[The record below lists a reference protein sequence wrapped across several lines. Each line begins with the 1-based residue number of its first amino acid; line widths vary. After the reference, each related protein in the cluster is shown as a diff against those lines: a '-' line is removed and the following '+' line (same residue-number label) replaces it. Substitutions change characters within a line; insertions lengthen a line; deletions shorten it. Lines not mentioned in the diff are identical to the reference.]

1 MEYQMGRLM
10 ENMRYIQWDMLL
22 VQDLDLW
29 EVLLI
34 EVHMDK
40 FLPRLRVKVW
50 KICFM
55 KNKELREVLLVAYQ
69 SGM

>member
-34 EVHMDK
+34 EVRMDK

-50 KICFM
+50 KIRFM
-55 KNKELREVLLVAYQ
+55 KNIELREVIIVAYP

>member
-50 KICFM
+50 KICFI
-55 KNKELREVLLVAYQ
+55 KNKELREVLLVASQ
-69 SGM
+69 SRM

>member
-50 KICFM
+50 KIRFM
-55 KNKELREVLLVAYQ
+55 KNIEPREVLLVASQ

>member
-10 ENMRYIQWDMLL
+10 ENIRYIQWDMLL

-34 EVHMDK
+34 EVHMDQ

-50 KICFM
+50 KISFM
-55 KNKELREVLLVAYQ
+55 KNKANPPNLNPQ
-69 SGM
+69 PW